1 VYDVEFSPR
10 AQRNF
15 LRLPRQVQER
25 VQRELERLR
34 ADPFHR
40 GTKPLQGGLAPYRR
54 ARVGDYRIVYQVETD
69 RIVVFIVEIVHR
81 SGAYRD

>member
-1 VYDVEFSPR
+1 VYDLEFSQR
-10 AQRNF
+10 ARRNF

-34 ADPFHR
+34 TDPYHR
-40 GTKPLQGGLAPYRR
+40 GTKALQGGLAPYRR
-54 ARVGDYRIVYQVETD
+54 ARVGDYRIVYEVQGELV
-69 RIVVFIVEIVHR
+69 IVFIVEIVHR